1 VPSIEEAM
9 TTEPVD
15 RAPREDLYL
24 VVRVSAQAE
33 DGEYFERAIVYAS
46 SRDAAVAVVSAY
58 IDLSNEAV
66 ERERT
71 DEENAELDAD
81 EEESEPIVYDR
92 ESLEVILLASDV
104 TRPED
109 PLLYDADDILVF
121 ETAWDEDLD

>member
-1 VPSIEEAM
+1 M